1 MPRFNLSIVMAVAFV
16 LPLSVSSGAEPTKD
30 SLETVR
36 KNVEQGK
43 AVLVDVR
50 EKSEWER
57 GHIKDCVLL
66 PLSDLRDGIS
76 EKKLKEKL
84 PEKKILYT
92 YCVVGKRAV
101 TAGGI
106 LEKADYEVRP
116 LKAGYKDLL
125 KAGFENAKE

>member
-1 MPRFNLSIVMAVAFV
+1 MPRFNLPIAMAVDFV
-16 LPLSVSSGAEPTKD
+16 LPLSVSSGVGPTKD

-36 KNVEQGK
+36 KDVEQGK
-43 AVLVDVR
+43 PVLVDVR

-76 EKKLKEKL
+76 EKMLKEKL
-84 PEKKILYT
+84 PEKKILYA

-101 TAGGI
+101 TAGVI

-116 LKAGYKDLL
+116 LKPGYKDIL
-125 KAGFENAKE
+125 KVGFEDAKE

>member
-1 MPRFNLSIVMAVAFV
+1 MANILFILNGSPYGNEHSYNGLSLAGHIAR
-16 LPLSVSSGAEPTKD
+16 KD
-30 SLETVR
+30 
-36 KNVEQGK
+36 VEQGK
-43 AVLVDVR
+43 PVLVDVR

-76 EKKLKEKL
+76 ENKLKEKL
-84 PEKKILYT
+84 PEKKILYA

-116 LKAGYKDLL
+116 LKPGYKDIL

>member
-101 TAGGI
+101 TAGEI
-106 LEKADYEVRP
+106 LEKDDYEM
-116 LKAGYKDLL
+116 
-125 KAGFENAKE
+125 